1 MPQIKFLNKFVLANI
16 LKNFRWLKFDFNRNL
31 NNLYNCPRCYS
42 LSLRYSIYK
51 VQTRSFR
58 SFLSAANFYILAHL
72 VELVKNFFQ
81 VFSNSFLCSL
91 RSRLSPFITQLLY
104 VIIFTS
110 FCQEA
115 FSCFLKFSDLFLSF
129 AERLAYISIPYSLC
143 QALFYKFFYS
153 FLVYLTKKHL
163 SLYAG
168 LLVFFS
174 PFSPPQHSISTLYNM
189 QPPELRFRG
198 FYYI

>member
-1 MPQIKFLNKFVLANI
+1 MNRFVLANI
-16 LKNFRWLKFDFNRNL
+16 LKNFRWLKIRLHDSKL
-31 NNLYNCPRCYS
+31 KHLKCPRCYS

-72 VELVKNFFQ
+72 VELVKNFFH

-110 FCQEA
+110 FCQEV

-143 QALFYKFFYS
+143 QALFYKFCIL
-153 FLVYLTKKHL
+153 FLVILILRMKPCIPPF
-163 SLYAG
+163 
-168 LLVFFS
+168 LVLQ
-174 PFSPPQHSISTLYNM
+174 PATQYPSIPRYRSQIRHTQASQARQM
-189 QPPELRFRG
+189 QQENP
-198 FYYI
+198 

>member
-1 MPQIKFLNKFVLANI
+1 M
-16 LKNFRWLKFDFNRNL
+16 
-31 NNLYNCPRCYS
+31 
-42 LSLRYSIYK
+42 SLRYSIYK
-51 VQTRSFR
+51 VQTHSLC

-110 FCQEA
+110 FCQEV

-143 QALFYKFFYS
+143 QALLYNFSSSFLTFFTEIHSSLPSGHLLTFYKIIRRHHIQGCSRYN
-153 FLVYLTKKHL
+153 HN
-163 SLYAG
+163 
-168 LLVFFS
+168 
-174 PFSPPQHSISTLYNM
+174 PF
-189 QPPELRFRG
+189 
-198 FYYI
+198 